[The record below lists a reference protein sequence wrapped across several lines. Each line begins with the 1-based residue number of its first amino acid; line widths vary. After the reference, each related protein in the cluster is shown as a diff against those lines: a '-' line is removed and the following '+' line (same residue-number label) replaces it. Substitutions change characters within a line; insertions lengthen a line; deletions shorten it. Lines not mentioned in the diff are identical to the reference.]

1 MKKKTFIQLHPIMI
15 FLNCFFLVII
25 GGNIIFI
32 IIDPLMNSFTYSY
45 QNFDRITTVIL
56 RFVSVPIAT
65 WIAIPY
71 YHHWITFSE
80 NHIYVPCD
88 WRIKRNRQQ
97 HKVKVEYENI
107 IDVSFMRSTK
117 SSKNKPIQEESLNPF
132 YHQYMVLHLKNG
144 RKERIKIDFYS
155 KKQKVK
161 ILEELRKRLEYCGNK
176 IDFTSARESLKNLGR
191 YGAKFFM
198 DIADKNKEKN
208 DKDKTEE

>member
-1 MKKKTFIQLHPIMI
+1 MQKKTFIQLHPILM
-15 FLNCFFLVII
+15 
-25 GGNIIFI
+25 
-32 IIDPLMNSFTYSY
+32 LMNS
-45 QNFDRITTVIL
+45 IVIF
-56 RFVSVPIAT
+56 FVLGGIS
-65 WIAIPY
+65 IAIRDPLY
-71 YHHWITFSE
+71 SFAYTGNTLIDIGKTILSYMGFLLFAWIGITYNHHWITFSE

-88 WRIKRNRQQ
+88 WRMKGNRLQ
-97 HKVKVEYENI
+97 HKVKVEYEKI

-155 KKQKVK
+155 KKQKGK

-176 IDFTSARESLKNLGR
+176 IDFTSARESLKHLGR

-208 DKDKTEE
+208 DKDKTDK